1 LGPGWRLVGWLAV
14 AGALAAAVGFALTP
28 GPLPSYAGV
37 ANPFGVVGAQAALGA
52 LIGIGNLLY
61 GVALVAAAGS
71 VVVRF
76 RRSHGDER
84 QQLKWFAYAG
94 TLAAAGVSAAAV
106 YEVVLQRS
114 VGWPLAAAIVVG
126 IAGIAAATAVAIAS
140 YRLYDID
147 LLINRTL
154 VYAAVTTVLLLV
166 YLGLSATATA
176 LLGGRGR
183 PGVAL
188 LGAAVVAVLFAPL
201 RAHAQRRV
209 NRLLYGQ
216 RDEPYTVVAELGR
229 RLEATLTTEDVLPT
243 IVDTVATALRL
254 SDVVIMLDHGGTAVP
269 VASRGR
275 PGPGSEAFA
284 LTYQGAKI
292 GELRCGRSGEA
303 LTTADRVVLEA
314 LARQAGV
321 AAHAVRLTAELQR
334 SRERLVT
341 SVEEE
346 RRRLRREL
354 HDALGPQLAGLTLGI
369 ETARQRLADDPATD
383 ALLAEL
389 GRQAEDAVG
398 DVRRLAHGLRPPALD
413 ELGLAA
419 ALHQLAQQATRT
431 AGVQVQVHVP
441 EALPALPAAVEVAA
455 YRISA
460 EALTN
465 TVQHAAA
472 HTCDLTVSVDPA
484 ANALLVEVRDDGRGL
499 APDRPPGVGLGSMRE
514 RAAELGGR
522 CDVATL
528 PQGGTRVRAR
538 LPYRPAAQPPP
549 PADPHR
555 APTVELPAG
564 RP

>member
-1 LGPGWRLVGWLAV
+1 
-14 AGALAAAVGFALTP
+14 
-28 GPLPSYAGV
+28 
-37 ANPFGVVGAQAALGA
+37 
-52 LIGIGNLLY
+52 
-61 GVALVAAAGS
+61 
-71 VVVRF
+71 
-76 RRSHGDER
+76 
-84 QQLKWFAYAG
+84 
-94 TLAAAGVSAAAV
+94 
-106 YEVVLQRS
+106 
-114 VGWPLAAAIVVG
+114 
-126 IAGIAAATAVAIAS
+126 
-140 YRLYDID
+140 
-147 LLINRTL
+147 
-154 VYAAVTTVLLLV
+154 
-166 YLGLSATATA
+166 
-176 LLGGRGR
+176 
-183 PGVAL
+183 
-188 LGAAVVAVLFAPL
+188 
-201 RAHAQRRV
+201 
-209 NRLLYGQ
+209 
-216 RDEPYTVVAELGR
+216 
-229 RLEATLTTEDVLPT
+229 
-243 IVDTVATALRL
+243 
-254 SDVVIMLDHGGTAVP
+254 
-269 VASRGR
+269 
-275 PGPGSEAFA
+275 
-284 LTYQGAKI
+284 
-292 GELRCGRSGEA
+292 
-303 LTTADRVVLEA
+303 
-314 LARQAGV
+314 
-321 AAHAVRLTAELQR
+321 
-334 SRERLVT
+334 
-341 SVEEE
+341 VEEE